1 MREQAEETLM
11 KRWAPEDPKAAA
23 AWLANLPQNQ
33 DRETAVKNFVA
44 NAADH
49 EPQLAWT
56 WALSLADPQNQN
68 DALEKA
74 AKQWLRVDDK
84 SARATIKASGLPAE
98 LVTRL
103 LKPRD

>member
-1 MREQAEETLM
+1 M
-11 KRWAPEDPKAAA
+11 KRWAREDPKAAS
-23 AWLANLPQNQ
+23 AWLANLPESQN
-33 DRETAVKNFVA
+33 REAAVKNFVD

-56 WALSLADPQNQN
+56 WALLLSDPQKQN

-84 SARATIKASGLPAE
+84 GARATIRASGLPDE
-98 LVTRL
+98 LVTKL
-103 LKPRD
+103 LKPTD